1 MAINDPYAASSP
13 AAKSPGIVDPYAPAA
28 AAESTAAPSVGADL
42 ATGAKNTAR
51 MAVKG
56 AAALPVVAYDVAGAL
71 ENLGLKMAGSSQRA
85 PRGEDLVESGLQK
98 VGLGAPQSKAGRVEE
113 AAGSGA
119 ISALTGAGLAA
130 QGEKLAVALGRPVVA
145 KIMGALSEKPAVQA
159 ASGATGSA
167 AAGTVREQGGGPIPQ
182 FLAGLAGGALPFIPG
197 ARARVNDAA
206 ANTDTAGKVLQD
218 VTQDRLAPASGTSP
232 YEQLSQL
239 STKATAAD
247 IAGATRAQQKAAG
260 ARTAADVAN
269 RLDTPAD
276 VVAAGDSLQRATRA
290 RVEAIK
296 KTAQAETQG
305 LLDRAHAEA
314 QAKEKAG
321 NLADGSGIKAL
332 IERNRD
338 LGNIPIGEAKAQ
350 STIADYLFP
359 QPKAAPKSVPAAG
372 NPNVMGKPSFMQQ
385 FSVKAAPAAKAPT
398 DKTTFAKLQAAE
410 KTVQNDM
417 GNYMPG
423 TKEFATRKE
432 LLTAIQNAAK
442 EHSPAVA
449 EYKDAYKAA
458 MKPANDI
465 LEPGNDAANA
475 VKLQA
480 YIESG
485 LTGSALRDFEM
496 APEKVTDAFLQSGNR
511 GGQKIKLILG
521 DQAEPFVRNDMAR
534 RVQGMDAAQLRQFTA
549 DHETFLRE
557 FPETQKALHDV
568 ENQQRTAEGLE
579 RQAQQSIEQTAGR
592 EILKKPEETKLAMQG
607 WINGK
612 NTQKLTEVGD
622 LIRQR
627 GGSPEIGR
635 DAVAQWMAGKLNPV
649 LEGGAKEM
657 STPEDVSAGIRRAV
671 GDWNDRKGM
680 LVESG
685 VIGASHAKDLD
696 QVMHALDSF
705 AGGTQAPIRSAFGSA
720 ARAQMRLHRLAV
732 DVAAYHA
739 FGYSGVLAERF
750 GSAVMDLR
758 EAYQRGTQ
766 RVMQQAIQDPQMA
779 HDIAMRL
786 ANAPDK
792 QGVLSEAIARAYG
805 VQQARTGGAQ
815 EEAAAV
821 GDVNSGVSSAV
832 NRVLH

>member
-1 MAINDPYAASSP
+1 MAINDPYASAP
-13 AAKSPGIVDPYAPAA
+13 AAKSAGIVDPYAPAA
-28 AAESTAAPSVGADL
+28 AAAAETPSVGADI

-71 ENLGLKMAGSSQRA
+71 ENLGLKMAGSDQRA
-85 PRGEDLVESGLQK
+85 PRGEDMVEAGLQK
-98 VGLGAPQSKAGRVEE
+98 VGLGAPQSKTGRIEE

-159 ASGATGSA
+159 ASGASGSA
-167 AAGTVREQGGGPIPQ
+167 SASAVREQGGGPIPQ
-182 FLAGLAGGALPFIPG
+182 FLAGMAGGALPFIPG

-206 ANTDTAGKVLQD
+206 AHTDTAGKVLQD
-218 VTQDRLAPASGTSP
+218 VTQDRLAPASGGGP

-239 STKATAAD
+239 STKATAED

-276 VVAAGDSLQRATRA
+276 VVSAGDSLQRATRA
-290 RVEAIK
+290 RVEEIK

-314 QAKEKAG
+314 EAKEKTG

-332 IERNRD
+332 IDRNRD
-338 LGNIPIGEAKAQ
+338 LGSIPIGEAKAQ

-359 QPKAAPKSVPAAG
+359 QPKAAPKSAPAAG
-372 NPNVMGKPSFMQQ
+372 NPNVLGAPSFLQK
-385 FSVKAAPAAKAPT
+385 FGVKSAPAAKAPT

-442 EHSPAVA
+442 EHSPAIA

-465 LEPGNDAANA
+465 LEPGNDASNA

-496 APEKVTDAFLQSGNR
+496 APEKVTDAFMQSGNR

-607 WINGK
+607 WINTNNAK
-612 NTQKLTEVGD
+612 KLTEAAD
-622 LIRQR
+622 LIRER
-627 GGSPEIGR
+627 GGTPAMGR

-649 LEGGAKEM
+649 LKGGAEETM
-657 STPEDVSAGIRRAV
+657 TPENVSAGIQGAFK
-671 GDWNDRKGM
+671 DWNDRKGL

-685 VIGASHAKDLD
+685 LISGHHANDID
-696 QVMHALDSF
+696 EVMDSLNAF
-705 AGGTQAPIRSAFGSA
+705 AGGTKSPIRMAFGST
-720 ARAQMRLHRLAV
+720 ARAQSRLHRLAV
-732 DVAAYHA
+732 DVAAYHV
-739 FGYSGVLAERF
+739 FGYPGVLAERF
-750 GSAVMDLR
+750 GSAVLGLR
-758 EAYQRGTQ
+758 DAYQRGVQ
-766 RVMQQAIQDPQMA
+766 RVMEQTIQDPQMA

-792 QGVLSEAIARAYG
+792 QKVLSEAIARAYG

-821 GDVNSGVSSAV
+821 GDVNSGISNAV